1 MPKYT
6 IHVISHT
13 HWDREWYMPF
23 EKHRRRLVMLL
34 DSLLDLM
41 DKDPDFKHF
50 HTDGQTIPIEDYL
63 EIRPHQRQNIENA
76 VKKGRLSLGPWY
88 VLQDEFLTSGEANIR
103 NMILG
108 LKIAGKYGKPIKIG
122 YLPDSFGN
130 ISQMP
135 QILNGF
141 GIDNAVFGRGIN
153 PCQEKYDKNDEPE
166 ARGYKSELVW
176 RSPDGSEVL
185 GIFMANWYANAMMI
199 PTDPNEVLNYVNR
212 VRDACLRYATTSHLL
227 FMNGC
232 DHTPSQP
239 DVTKAIKLANEQL
252 LDAVM
257 IHSNFTDYIASVKA
271 EVQDQQI
278 KEIKRSRDSGTFTIR
293 FNTEAHDLQIKDG
306 ELRNEHTDGWG
317 TLTNVL
323 SSRIY
328 QKQANWR
335 CQTLLEKWVEPFSAI
350 AYKLGYKYDSDLI
363 WYAWKT
369 LMQNHP
375 HDSICGCS
383 CDEVHREMDTR
394 FEKCQILAE
403 QLGNGALEKIIE
415 KIDIQKLDKEAVK
428 VVVFNPINVSR
439 REMVTAMVDFP
450 KDTEINNLMVL
461 DVEGNNIPSFVLED
475 MGIVWDYELPEVGFR
490 VPYNARRLRLAFL
503 ASVPG
508 IGYATYQIKP
518 TDDKSDI
525 CEFNALEN
533 EHLSVEILNDG
544 RLNIT
549 DKESGFCFKGLNQL
563 QDSLD
568 VGDEY
573 NYRALQED
581 EVISPCASD
590 TTIGSIIG
598 NGVYSECTIETKLYV
613 RGKPMSVKQ
622 TLMLVMGSRLLYVRT
637 AVLNKHENHRLRVL
651 FPTDIKTNYASADGQ
666 FDVIKRRI
674 LPWKGWKNPSNCQP
688 QQAFVDVSDEEKGL
702 TIANRGLP
710 EYEILRDGRNT
721 IAITLLRA
729 VDRLGD
735 WGVFPTPEA
744 QCMGHHVFEYAIIP
758 HASTLESSLAD
769 LDARSFNAP
778 FAVAQVKKS
787 DGKLS
792 PIVSFIDLQP
802 QKLVLSSIKK
812 AEDRDNLI
820 VRFYNPYD
828 ELILGTLTTLI
839 PVGEVYLCNLAEER
853 QEKLECIGG
862 VVTFEVIPK
871 KIITFEICF
880 QSVFD

>member
-1 MPKYT
+1 MPKQT

-23 EKHRRRLVMLL
+23 EKHRRRLVMLI

-41 DKDPDFKHF
+41 DKDQEFKHF
-50 HTDGQTIPIEDYL
+50 HTDGQIIPLEDYL
-63 EIRPHQRQNIENA
+63 EIRPHQRERIEKA
-76 VKKGRLSLGPWY
+76 AKEGRLSLGPWY
-88 VLQDEFLTSGEANIR
+88 VLQDEFLTSGEANVR

-108 LKIAGKYGKPIKIG
+108 LKIASTYGNSIKIG

-141 GIDNAVFGRGIN
+141 GINNAIFGRGIN
-153 PCQEKYDKNDEPE
+153 RWQEQYDPNDEPE
-166 ARGYKSELVW
+166 ARGYKSELLW
-176 RSPDGSEVL
+176 HSPDGSEVL
-185 GIFMANWYANAMMI
+185 GIFMANWYANAMTI
-199 PTDPNEVLNYVNR
+199 PTDPDKVLNYVNG

-239 DVTKAIKLANEQL
+239 DVTTAIKLANEKMQ
-252 LDAVM
+252 DAVM
-257 IHSNFTDYIASVKA
+257 VHSNFTDYIASVK
-271 EVQDQQI
+271 
-278 KEIKRSRDSGTFTIR
+278 S
-293 FNTEAHDLQIKDG
+293 EAHDLQVKYG

-350 AYKLGYKYDSDLI
+350 SHKLGGKYDSDLI
-363 WYAWKT
+363 WYTWKT

-394 FEKCQILAE
+394 FEKCQILAD
-403 QLGNGALEKIIE
+403 QLANEALANIVE
-415 KIDIQKLDKEAVK
+415 KIDVQELEGEK

-439 REMVTAMVDFP
+439 KEMVIATVDFP
-450 KDTEINNLMVL
+450 EDADFSDLMVN
-461 DVEGNNIPSFVLED
+461 DSEGTAVPSYFIED
-475 MGIVWDYELPEVGFR
+475 MDVVWDYDLPEVGFR
-490 VPYNARRLRLAFL
+490 VPYKAKRVRIAFL
-503 ASVPG
+503 ASVPAM
-508 IGYATYQIKP
+508 GYATYEILP
-518 TDDKSDI
+518 TDDQVSNI
-525 CEFNALEN
+525 YEIESMEN
-533 EHLSVEILNDG
+533 DHLSVEILSDG
-544 RLNIT
+544 RLNVI
-549 DKESGFCFKGLNQL
+549 DKESGYSFNGLHQL

-573 NYRALQED
+573 NYRTPHND
-581 EVISPCASD
+581 EVISPFASD
-590 TTIGSIIG
+590 TKIGPILF
-598 NGVYSECTIETKLYV
+598 NEVYSQCTVKTKLRLREQSMDIRY
-613 RGKPMSVKQ
+613 
-622 TLMLVMGSRLLYVRT
+622 TLLLSEGSRRLFVHT
-637 AVLNKHENHRLRVL
+637 EVINDHENHRLRVL
-651 FPTDIKTNYASADGQ
+651 FPTDIEADYASADGQ

-674 LPWKGWKNPSNCQP
+674 VPWKGWKNPSNCQP

-729 VDRLGD
+729 INHLGD
-735 WGVFPTPEA
+735 WGVFPTPNA
-744 QCMGHHVFEYAIIP
+744 QCLGHHVFEYSIVP
-758 HASTLESSLAD
+758 HAGTLESSLAD
-769 LDARSFNAP
+769 LDARSFNTP
-778 FAVAQVKKS
+778 LTTIQIKKS
-787 DGKLS
+787 NGNLAPKG
-792 PIVSFIDLQP
+792 SFFDLQP

-812 AEDRDNLI
+812 AEDRDSLI
-820 VRFYNPYD
+820 IRFYNPYD

-839 PVGEVYLCNLAEER
+839 PAEAVYLCNLAEER
-853 QEKLECIGG
+853 QGKLECIGG
-862 VVTFEVIPK
+862 VVTLDVPPK
-871 KIITFEICF
+871 KIITCEIC
-880 QSVFD
+880 